1 MSLVVMVTC
10 PGSPTGAIISAEKN
24 ERQTTQRLAKRPV
37 LISDKLDLII
47 SIFKKASPMP
57 RTPGLVCLLPSS
69 NDAQQNTGLRDNHAT
84 RVAKTLGS

>member
-1 MSLVVMVTC
+1 
-10 PGSPTGAIISAEKN
+10 
-24 ERQTTQRLAKRPV
+24 
-37 LISDKLDLII
+37 
-47 SIFKKASPMP
+47 MP